1 MKDKWMLDH
10 HKKDYRDLIRFKRNY
25 LSRSKRKTLWSRS
38 SIASAGGDTM
48 QTCARTLVEW
58 DILDSAGSVIDFYE
72 KPWKWEHEICL
83 LVQIL
88 DYDDKDQFSEKVIEV
103 IQSCIDIQA
112 DSYYSVIEIVN
123 GAINDTKESIA
134 YYKEQLEVA

>member
-10 HKKDYRDLIRFKRNY
+10 YKKDYRDLIQFKRNY
-25 LSRSKRKTLWSRS
+25 LRRSNRKTLWTRN
-38 SIASAGGDTM
+38 SIASFGGDTM
-48 QTCARTLVEW
+48 QTCARTLVDW
-58 DILDSAGSVIDFYE
+58 NILDTPDLVIDFYE

-88 DYDDKDQFSEKVIEV
+88 DNADKEDFDGKVFEV
-103 IQSCIDIQA
+103 IHTCLDKQA
-112 DSYYSVIEIVN
+112 ESYYEVIEIVN
-123 GAINDTKESIA
+123 EAIKETKESIA

>member
-10 HKKDYRDLIRFKRNY
+10 YKKEYRELIQFKRDY
-25 LSRSKRKTLWSRS
+25 LRRSKRKLIWSS
-38 SIASAGGDTM
+38 TSIAGFSGDTM
-48 QTCARTLVEW
+48 QTVARILVDW
-58 DILDSAGSVIDFYE
+58 DILDSPDLVIDFYE

-88 DYDDKDQFSEKVIEV
+88 DYADKEDFDGKVFEV
-103 IQSCIDIQA
+103 IQRCIDTQA
-112 DSYYSVIEIVN
+112 GDYYSVIEMVN
-123 GAINDTKESIA
+123 IHINDIKSHIQ